1 MILGLDHDAFPRI
14 RKRPSFDLLE
24 QTPRRLGDR
33 SMPDDDR
40 YLFLQAVNAAKDSL
54 YLSYLG
60 RDVRDNS
67 RLPPS
72 LVISE
77 LSHFL
82 SSFGWA
88 LNAVEHPLQPF
99 SDRYLSGELVTYQS
113 DWFQEP
119 VACHS
124 EGDPMQNGRAATV
137 SGESLIQFAQH
148 SAKYFFDDQLDASL
162 QIYDHIHPE
171 SEPFD
176 LDALDRFQVIDRSL
190 EALLDGDELRTLT
203 KRLIKQGMVI
213 EGEWGERQLSKL
225 LSTAQQMTDT
235 LLAQSRKP
243 LPIQYQVDKVT
254 VSMRCPNIG
263 DEDHLYVRPGRW
275 SIKQTMRPW
284 IAHLLL
290 SAVGQPRQASLVGA
304 TAHGIETRTLAA
316 MGQREAHI
324 ALASLVSLY
333 QSSSTAPIFFPIESA
348 WSYLRARHKGEGR
361 EGALAQ
367 ARTKW
372 ANVAAFEEQT
382 DPYWVRLDGDLDQ
395 IPQIAEQL
403 EPFFKPL
410 LDRWDA
416 K

>member
-1 MILGLDHDAFPRI
+1 M
-14 RKRPSFDLLE
+14 S
-24 QTPRRLGDR
+24 
-33 SMPDDDR
+33 
-40 YLFLQAVNAAKDSL
+40 
-54 YLSYLG
+54 
-60 RDVRDNS
+60 
-67 RLPPS
+67 
-72 LVISE
+72 
-77 LSHFL
+77 
-82 SSFGWA
+82 
-88 LNAVEHPLQPF
+88 
-99 SDRYLSGELVTYQS
+99 
-113 DWFQEP
+113 
-119 VACHS
+119 
-124 EGDPMQNGRAATV
+124 
-137 SGESLIQFAQH
+137 
-148 SAKYFFDDQLDASL
+148 
-162 QIYDHIHPE
+162 
-171 SEPFD
+171 
-176 LDALDRFQVIDRSL
+176 DRSL
-190 EALLDGDELRTLT
+190 EAILDELSTLT

-213 EGEWGERQLSKL
+213 EGEWGERQLSNL

-290 SAVGQPRQASLVGA
+290 SAAGQPRQASLVGA

-367 ARTKW
+367 ARAKW
-372 ANVAAFEEQT
+372 ANVAAFGEQT
-382 DPYWVRLDGDLDQ
+382 DPYWLRLDGDLDQ
-395 IPQIAEQL
+395 VPRIAEQL

>member
-1 MILGLDHDAFPRI
+1 MCI
-14 RKRPSFDLLE
+14 R
-24 QTPRRLGDR
+24 DR
-33 SMPDDDR
+33 
-40 YLFLQAVNAAKDSL
+40 
-54 YLSYLG
+54 
-60 RDVRDNS
+60 
-67 RLPPS
+67 
-72 LVISE
+72 
-77 LSHFL
+77 
-82 SSFGWA
+82 
-88 LNAVEHPLQPF
+88 
-99 SDRYLSGELVTYQS
+99 
-113 DWFQEP
+113 
-119 VACHS
+119 
-124 EGDPMQNGRAATV
+124 
-137 SGESLIQFAQH
+137 
-148 SAKYFFDDQLDASL
+148 
-162 QIYDHIHPE
+162 

-190 EALLDGDELRTLT
+190 EALLDGVELSTLT
-203 KRLIKQGMVI
+203 KLLIKQGMAI
-213 EGEWGERQLSKL
+213 EGEWGERQLSNL
-225 LSTAQQMTDT
+225 LRSAQQMTDT

-243 LPIQYQVDKVT
+243 FPIEYKVDRVT
-254 VSMRCPNIG
+254 VSMICPNIG
-263 DEDHLYVRPGRW
+263 EEDHLYARAGRW

-290 SAVGQPRQASLVGA
+290 NAAGQPLQASLVGA
-304 TAHGIETRTLAA
+304 TASGIETKPLAA
-316 MGQREAHI
+316 IGQRTAHN

-333 QSSSTAPIFFPIESA
+333 QSSSTAPIFFPIESV

-372 ANVAAFEEQT
+372 ANVAAFQEQP